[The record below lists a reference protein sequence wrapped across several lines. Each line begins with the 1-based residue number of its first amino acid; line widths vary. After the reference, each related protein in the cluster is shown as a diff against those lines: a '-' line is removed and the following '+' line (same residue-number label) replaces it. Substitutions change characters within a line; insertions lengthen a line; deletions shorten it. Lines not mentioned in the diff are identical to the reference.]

1 MEVIYMPEKLK
12 QEGELQGKNFKQC
25 PDCKTDLKFVEKF
38 MFKQIIE
45 DTDASPIPAGGRL
58 PRQGGPAGEAGKC
71 LAVKTKFIICQKCYD
86 RYMDGVRRKRTYI
99 RVFRRDNDVAK
110 RNGAKLDWKLKMWY
124 IAPYAT
130 PMQRAYLLNCFQVIE
145 FDYEAD
151 GQVDEISTRPSAG
164 HGVDDTDSPA
174 PAGMAAHCLREVERM
189 LGYS

>member
-45 DTDASPIPAGGRL
+45 DTDASLGPSAG
-58 PRQGGPAGEAGKC
+58 PGKC
-71 LAVKTKFIICQKCYD
+71 LAVKTKFVICQACYD
-86 RYMDGVRRKRTYI
+86 TYMEGVRRKRTYI
-99 RVFRRDNDVAK
+99 RVFRRDNEVAK
-110 RNGAKLDWKLKMWY
+110 SNGAKLDWKLKMWY

-130 PMQRAYLLNCFQVIE
+130 PMQRAYLLNCFQVVE
-145 FDYEAD
+145 FDYGAD
-151 GQVDEISTRPSAG
+151 GQVDEAPARPSAG
-164 HGVDDTDSPA
+164 HDDTDSPA

>member
-12 QEGELQGKNFKQC
+12 QEGELQGKNFTQC
-25 PDCKTDLKFVEKF
+25 PDCKTDLKIKEKYV
-38 MFKQIIE
+38 FKQITE
-45 DTDASPIPAGGRL
+45 DTDTSLCSTYETGLAAK
-58 PRQGGPAGEAGKC
+58 GKC
-71 LAVKTKFIICQKCYD
+71 LAVKKMFIICQKCYD
-86 RYMDGVRRKRTYI
+86 EYMDEIRWKRTYI

-145 FDYEAD
+145 FDYGAYGDLPE
-151 GQVDEISTRPSAG
+151 GENT
-164 HGVDDTDSPA
+164 GVDDTDS
-174 PAGMAAHCLREVERM
+174 VTDIM

>member
-25 PDCKTDLKFVEKF
+25 PDCKTSLKFVEKF

-45 DTDASPIPAGGRL
+45 DTDTSSIHCGEGRL
-58 PRQGGPAGEAGKC
+58 PRQGGPVGEAGKC
-71 LAVKTKFIICQKCYD
+71 KAVKTQFVICQKCYD
-86 RYMDGVRRKRTYI
+86 DYMDGVRRKRTYI

-110 RNGAKLDWKLKMWY
+110 NNGAKLDWKLKMWY

-151 GQVDEISTRPSAG
+151 EDSKG
-164 HGVDDTDSPA
+164 GVDDTDSPVTEGVA
-174 PAGMAAHCLREVERM
+174 VKCLREVERM
-189 LGYS
+189 FGYN

>member
-45 DTDASPIPAGGRL
+45 DTDASPFD
-58 PRQGGPAGEAGKC
+58 GPGKC
-71 LAVKTKFIICQKCYD
+71 LAVKTKFIICQACYD
-86 RYMDGVRRKRTYI
+86 MYMEGVRRKRTYI
-99 RVFRRDNDVAK
+99 RVFRRDNEVAK
-110 RNGAKLDWKLKMWY
+110 SNGAKLDWKLKMWY

-130 PMQRAYLLNCFQVIE
+130 PMQRAYLLNCFQVVE
-145 FDYEAD
+145 FDYGAD
-151 GQVDEISTRPSAG
+151 GEVDETPTRPSLAG
-164 HGVDDTDSPA
+164 GCLPRQGVDDTDSPA

>member
-12 QEGELQGKNFKQC
+12 QEGELQGKNFTQC
-25 PDCKTDLKFVEKF
+25 PDCKTDLKIKEKYV
-38 MFKQIIE
+38 FKQITE
-45 DTDASPIPAGGRL
+45 DTDTSLCSTYEPCAAK
-58 PRQGGPAGEAGKC
+58 GKC
-71 LAVKTKFIICQKCYD
+71 LAVKKMFIICQKCYD
-86 RYMDGVRRKRTYI
+86 DYMDEIRWKRTYI

-151 GQVDEISTRPSAG
+151 GALPLGPSG
-164 HGVDDTDSPA
+164 PRNGEKTGVDDTDSA
-174 PAGMAAHCLREVERM
+174 IDIM
-189 LGYS
+189 LGYC

>member
-25 PDCKTDLKFVEKF
+25 PDCKTSLKFVEKF
-38 MFKQIIE
+38 MFKQIIGGT
-45 DTDASPIPAGGRL
+45 DTSSIPCGEGR
-58 PRQGGPAGEAGKC
+58 PPGQDGPGKC
-71 LAVKTKFIICQKCYD
+71 KAVKTQFVICQKCYD
-86 RYMDGVRRKRTYI
+86 DYMDGVRRKRTYI

-151 GQVDEISTRPSAG
+151 VEDSKG
-164 HGVDDTDSPA
+164 GVDDTDSPVPEGVA
-174 PAGMAAHCLREVERM
+174 VKCLREVERM
-189 LGYS
+189 FGYN